1 MCVHLQIVA
10 LFASPRRQTCP
21 VSAAIL
27 TDKGSIPLLSLLGYH
42 AQIHDASYWQQELD
56 TLVATIN
63 RHLSDV
69 NQAPVTPQND
79 AQPDFLI
86 ADLVVYNLPWKG
98 SEYETLWNGY
108 EEVVRTVNFSREGR
122 WVSIE
127 CMDAREVQLSAVSL
141 SSMHA
146 LAASEASDSG
156 RGVSVPTMR
165 ARFLCWHLPNACL
178 HRMFYPSVMIIL
190 IVISIITF
198 WALMF
203 ALQSGDVFCTSQ
215 NLFPYCLVAG
225 AVCVH
230 GAAVLGMSVRAVA
243 SVEIS
248 PDGKFWKVERSLT
261 RPPFQQGAPLESYAL
276 WWTRVVAEGSTE
288 DLQGC
293 EVGASNSNE
302 TVLP

>member
-1 MCVHLQIVA
+1 MCVHLQILA
-10 LFASPRRQTCP
+10 LFAPPRRQTCP
-21 VSAAIL
+21 VSAAIV
-27 TDKGSIPLLSLLGYH
+27 TDKGSVPLQSLLGYH
-42 AQIHDASYWQQELD
+42 AQIHDASYWQQELE
-56 TLVATIN
+56 TLVAAIN

-69 NQAPVTPQND
+69 NQAPVSLQNE
-79 AQPDFLI
+79 AQPCFLT
-86 ADLVVYNLPWKG
+86 ADWLVNNVPWKG

-108 EEVVRTVNFSREGR
+108 EEAVRTVNFSREGR
-122 WVSIE
+122 WVSNE
-127 CMDAREVQLSAVSL
+127 CVVACDVQLSGVSL

-190 IVISIITF
+190 SVISSITY
-198 WALMF
+198 WALMY
-203 ALQSGDVFCTSQ
+203 ALGSGEVYCTYT
-215 NLFPYCLVAG
+215 NLFPYCFI
-225 AVCVH
+225 AVVVCTH
-230 GAAVLGMSVRAVA
+230 GAAALGMSVRAVA

-261 RPPFQQGAPLESYAL
+261 RPPFQQGAPLESFAL

-288 DLQGC
+288 DLHGC